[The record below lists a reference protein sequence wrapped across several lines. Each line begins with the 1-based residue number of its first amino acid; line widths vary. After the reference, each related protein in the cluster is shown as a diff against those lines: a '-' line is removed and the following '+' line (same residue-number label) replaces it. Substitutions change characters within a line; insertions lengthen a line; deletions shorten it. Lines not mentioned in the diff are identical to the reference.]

1 MSKSLYLI
9 PVPLDEESSI
19 EANIPNDAINI
30 VRELKHFIVENEKTA
45 RAFLKKYG
53 IITPQKDLNII
64 VYNKRD
70 KLPMSH
76 YFNLFKE
83 TDSVGLMSEAGCPG
97 VADPGAEIVNEA
109 HKRNYNVM
117 PFIGPSS
124 ILLALMASGFNGQQF
139 CFHGYIPI
147 DKADRIKRIKDL
159 EAQSLRYRQTQIFIE
174 TPFRNNHLFDDIVKN
189 CKPTTQ
195 LCVAA
200 NINAKD
206 QLIKTRTIADWKN
219 HKPELHKIPVV
230 FIIYATI

>member
-19 EANIPNDAINI
+19 EANIPNEAINI
-30 VRELKHFIVENEKTA
+30 VRELKYFIVENEKTA

-53 IITPQKDLNII
+53 ILTPQKDLQIM
-64 VYNKRD
+64 VYDKRD
-70 KLPMSH
+70 KLSISH
-76 YFNLFKE
+76 YFKFFKE
-83 TDSVGLMSEAGCPG
+83 TDQVGLMSEAGCPG
-97 VADPGAEIVNEA
+97 VADPGAEIVAEA
-109 HKRNYNVM
+109 HKKNYNVI

-124 ILLALMASGFNGQQF
+124 ILLALMSSGFNGQQF

-159 EAQSLRYRQTQIFIE
+159 EAQSFRFRQTQIFIE
-174 TPFRNNHLFDDIVKN
+174 TPFRNNHLFDDIIKN
-189 CKPTTQ
+189 CKPSTQ

-206 QLIKTRTIADWKN
+206 QLIKTRTVAEWKD

-230 FIIYATI
+230 FILYATS

>member
-1 MSKSLYLI
+1 MQKSLYLI

-19 EANIPNDAINI
+19 EANIPSEAINI
-30 VRELKHFIVENEKTA
+30 VRELKYFIVENEKTA

-53 IITPQKDLNII
+53 ILTPQKDLQIM
-64 VYNKRD
+64 VYDKRD
-70 KLPMSH
+70 KLSISH
-76 YFNLFKE
+76 YFKFFKE
-83 TDSVGLMSEAGCPG
+83 TDQVGLMSEAGCPG
-97 VADPGAEIVNEA
+97 VADPGAEIVAEA
-109 HKRNYNVM
+109 HKRNYNVI

-124 ILLALMASGFNGQQF
+124 ILLALMSSGFNGQQF

-159 EAQSLRYRQTQIFIE
+159 EAQSFRFRQTQIFIE
-174 TPFRNNHLFDDIVKN
+174 TPFRNNHLFDDIIKN
-189 CKPTTQ
+189 CKPSTQ

-206 QLIKTRTIADWKN
+206 QLIKTRTVAEWKD

-230 FIIYATI
+230 FILYATS